1 MVLTL
6 QGAGKQLKPLATGA
20 VSSGGG
26 SGSGKL
32 VPAILL
38 TITERERAHERPGHE
53 KNVKQSP
60 VGCDTH
66 WNTVATGR
74 TPRRRSRPE
83 LEKREE
89 LWRLRGL
96 GRELGGALIP
106 QGDGEDTGLLNLA
119 RGELGTVDFRERE
132 MSSFSGRGQRTRM
145 ASSTSVLKWRG
156 RQARDTHVAWRP
168 WQQAAACTHACARRC
183 SRGSCAGQGAGDPYR
198 ITVATPILPLLSPC
212 EFQPKFELKFNCHQN
227 KSCAKFCKLQ
237 IIFRCPKLIL
247 NGKRLILPDSLE
259 IKLNSKEIQIF
270 ELGQIM
276 ISRITFNLA

>member
-6 QGAGKQLKPLATGA
+6 QVSGKQLKPLATGA

-38 TITERERAHERPGHE
+38 TITERERAHERPGHGR
-53 KNVKQSP
+53 NVKQSP

-96 GRELGGALIP
+96 GRELGGALVP

-119 RGELGTVDFRERE
+119 REGVVRANLEEKG
-132 MSSFSGRGQRTRM
+132 SSGSLAQDGGKARRRPRCAQVEGKASPRHPRRLATLA
-145 ASSTSVLKWRG
+145 ASSCVHSRMRAALLA
-156 RQARDTHVAWRP
+156 RQPRWTG
-168 WQQAAACTHACARRC
+168 
-183 SRGSCAGQGAGDPYR
+183 SR
-198 ITVATPILPLLSPC
+198 
-212 EFQPKFELKFNCHQN
+212 
-227 KSCAKFCKLQ
+227 
-237 IIFRCPKLIL
+237 
-247 NGKRLILPDSLE
+247 
-259 IKLNSKEIQIF
+259 
-270 ELGQIM
+270 
-276 ISRITFNLA
+276 